1 MAKDMTLLWASGSIF
16 SWRVMIALE
25 EKSLQGY
32 NQKLLSFE
40 KKEQKSKEVMDINP
54 RGQLPA
60 FKHGDKVLSE
70 SLAICF
76 YLESQFKSQGNKLI
90 PDGAAEQALM
100 YQRLFEDFTLIQKM
114 VDYFY
119 QHSRVPEEERH
130 ESALKRNKEAA
141 IAELKL
147 WEKYLDKAPCC
158 VAGKTFTLADIAIYT
173 SIAFLFRYG
182 LCEERY
188 PKLAAY
194 YNGLKDRPSIK
205 ASWPPTWLESPGE
218 DMLKDF

>member
-1 MAKDMTLLWASGSIF
+1 MAKDMRLLWCAGSPF
-16 SWRVMIALE
+16 CWRVMIALE
-25 EKSLQGY
+25 EKNLKDY
-32 NQKLLSFE
+32 NQKCLSFE
-40 KKEQKSKEVMDINP
+40 KNEHKSKEVMDINP
-54 RGQLPA
+54 RGQMPT
-60 FKHGDKVLSE
+60 FKHGDKILNE
-70 SLAICF
+70 SLAACF

-100 YQRLFEDFTLIQKM
+100 YQRLFEGFTLTQKM
-114 VDYFY
+114 VDFMYY
-119 QHSRVPEEERH
+119 NWTVPEEERH
-130 ESALKRNKEAA
+130 ESAQKRNKEAL

-147 WEKYLDKAPCC
+147 WEGYLDKAPCC
-158 VAGKTFTLADIAIYT
+158 MVGKTFTLADVAVYT
-173 SIAFLFRYG
+173 IVAVIFHYG

-205 ASWPPTWLESPGE
+205 ATWPLIWTDSPKE